1 MKAPFSTKS
10 EIKAYLSSIGIRAQK
25 KYGQNFLVDQNIV
38 QFIVESGSKH
48 LTHVDSEIAEIG
60 IGLGSLTYPLLSL
73 KRKTYLFEI
82 DHAYIRLAKERILN
96 NFSNV
101 HLIEGDALENLHR
114 IQTTPVF
121 IFGNL
126 PYHLTTEILIFIVSN
141 FENWLGGIFM
151 VQKEFADRL
160 TSEVSSISVFLKGL
174 TTTKHLKVVHKNC
187 FYPIPKIH
195 SSLIQILPLAPG
207 ERRIQTKNE
216 ILLWSRL
223 LRAIFWGK
231 RKQIQVSLRE
241 SPFSKDSDF
250 QLAVQS
256 ALEKSGINPKS
267 RPEELNQEQFLTLG
281 QHLLDDLSK

>member
-10 EIKAYLSSIGIRAQK
+10 EIEAYLSSQGIRAQK
-25 KYGQNFLVDQNIV
+25 KFGQNFLVDQNIV
-38 QFIVESGSKH
+38 NFIVESGAKH
-48 LTHVDSEIAEIG
+48 LTEKNSEIAEIG

-73 KRKTYLFEI
+73 KKKTFLFEI
-82 DHAYIRLAKERILN
+82 DNAYVHLAKERILN
-96 NFSNV
+96 TFSNV
-101 HLIEGDALENLHR
+101 TLFEGDALENLHR
-114 IQTTPVF
+114 IQTNPVF

-126 PYHLTTEILIFIVSN
+126 PYHLTSEILIFIVSN
-141 FENWLGGIFM
+141 FENWIGGIFM

-160 TSEVSSISVFLKGL
+160 TSEISSISVFLNGL

-195 SSLIQILPLAPG
+195 SSLIQIIPIPVK
-207 ERRIQTKNE
+207 ERLIQTKDE

-241 SPFSKDSDF
+241 SPFSKDSVF
-250 QLAVQS
+250 QGAVQS